1 MKKAVLITILIAIG
15 LIVAG
20 GAMSF
25 VSLAAAGFD
34 IKNLFNISVS
44 GADLN
49 TVDITEDYTDLELKI
64 DSDSIEI
71 FKSSDENTHF
81 TYYATDVHDYDVK
94 VEENTLKIESLDKSA
109 SIKDIFV
116 FHFQSEGSKL
126 YLPKEEYDNFTAEVG
141 SGSFSSKEE
150 FKFDDVEL
158 DVGSGSIKLAKMTA
172 KDLNAKTA
180 SGSVHADSCNGTE
193 MSLTSGS
200 GSVELNDITSDG
212 KVQVKSSSGSV
223 KAYNVTAKTVE
234 LKAGSGSVTT
244 ENVTCEE
251 DFQVQSSSGSL
262 NFTNTVS
269 GNKFEGKSG
278 SGSIHLDSCDGAD
291 MNLQASSGSIKGTVK
306 TVKMFN
312 GTSGSGSVK
321 VPDDDPNGGKCVLHT
336 GSGSI
341 KISID
346 GMEETEADD

>member
-116 FHFQSEGSKL
+116 FHIMISLIYIPYCHQTMDYL
-126 YLPKEEYDNFTAEVG
+126 YCA
-141 SGSFSSKEE
+141 SSSTPLIRLTPA
-150 FKFDDVEL
+150 DEL
-158 DVGSGSIKLAKMTA
+158 
-172 KDLNAKTA
+172 
-180 SGSVHADSCNGTE
+180 C
-193 MSLTSGS
+193 SLTS
-200 GSVELNDITSDG
+200 L
-212 KVQVKSSSGSV
+212 KCPSSPVLEAWGPP
-223 KAYNVTAKTVE
+223 
-234 LKAGSGSVTT
+234 
-244 ENVTCEE
+244 
-251 DFQVQSSSGSL
+251 QISL
-262 NFTNTVS
+262 LHP
-269 GNKFEGKSG
+269 
-278 SGSIHLDSCDGAD
+278 SIL
-291 MNLQASSGSIKGTVK
+291 
-306 TVKMFN
+306 
-312 GTSGSGSVK
+312 
-321 VPDDDPNGGKCVLHT
+321 
-336 GSGSI
+336 
-341 KISID
+341 
-346 GMEETEADD
+346 